1 MSTNKEAAGAEVE
14 VIEENFMRLE
24 QYIEFLQALL
34 KEEGNLPVTYAKDD
48 SGNDYGYVRFQPAS
62 VLYIGALDGHRQ
74 YLDTISKEAA
84 DKTKQTVF
92 KAICVN

>member
-1 MSTNKEAAGAEVE
+1 MSTNKEAPVAEVE

-34 KEEGNLPVTYAKDD
+34 KEEGNLPVTYAQTDEGD
-48 SGNDYGYVRFQPAS
+48 NHGYVRYQPAS
-62 VLYIGALDGHRQ
+62 VLYIGVLDGHRQ
-74 YLDTISKEAA
+74 HLDIISKEAA

-92 KAICVN
+92 KAICIN